1 MLPMAALQAN
11 PVIPSIYHSCF
22 VVVRPRLY
30 KARNLCSI
38 YQYFLRLVVILAAIG
53 STNKCCRI
61 FKHVLVRIR
70 SSEPTGNQNIPVEI
84 LRTKNTVALRK
95 IRSQVCQGTN
105 RAKTYIKDVVPKNR
119 LQYSYYCDRYCQ
131 ETGITAGRLQLV
143 YYFNC
148 ESFPFL
154 SALLLLYILMT
165 SVDYT
170 IYLFVV
176 AFFF

>member
-1 MLPMAALQAN
+1 M
-11 PVIPSIYHSCF
+11 
-22 VVVRPRLY
+22 
-30 KARNLCSI
+30 
-38 YQYFLRLVVILAAIG
+38 VILAAIG

-95 IRSQVCQGTN
+95 IRSQ
-105 RAKTYIKDVVPKNR
+105 
-119 LQYSYYCDRYCQ
+119 YCDRYCQ
-131 ETGITAGRLQLV
+131 EAGITAGRLQLV
-143 YYFNC
+143 HYFNC

>member
-1 MLPMAALQAN
+1 MLPVAASQAN
-11 PVIPSIYHSCF
+11 PVIPSIYHCCF

-70 SSEPTGNQNIPVEI
+70 SSEPTGNQSIPVEI

-105 RAKTYIKDVVPKNR
+105 QRSMPRMWCRRID
-119 LQYSYYCDRYCQ
+119 YSYYCGRYCQ
-131 ETGITAGRLQLV
+131 ETGITLGRL
-143 YYFNC
+143 
-148 ESFPFL
+148 
-154 SALLLLYILMT
+154 
-165 SVDYT
+165 
-170 IYLFVV
+170 
-176 AFFF
+176 